1 MKNPPPLFFKKTPE
15 TLPDMLRY
23 LNLPMSLD
31 TYADV
36 IAKAGKDNLSHEEF

>member
-1 MKNPPPLFFKKTPE
+1 L
-15 TLPDMLRY
+15 LDMLQY

-36 IAKAGKDNLSHEEF
+36 SDRSGRQGQFVP